1 MPKVQL
7 PSATRRSRHFPIV
20 FLAVAALLVW
30 INAVTSGKMNER
42 SLIKRAVEWQK
53 KSKGVAVVPV
63 ALEENFKFSLPDDL
77 SRMIE
82 VAVFGSSTVMS
93 VLYDRFDTRMYNFS
107 VSSNGLHAS
116 IGQAQYLVN
125 LYPNIKFIFI
135 GFDWALRYP
144 FTPAEPASPASLHRS
159 AEKWYSAYVS
169 GLRRSLSTTQ
179 GLFTASQFQTSL
191 VNDAGL
197 SFVGQLFGRD
207 VVETRCL
214 TGERMAYFGA
224 SWPGC
229 GGYYPDGSAHFE
241 TFLQPLDPKGAS
253 DVLQWALGNSS
264 KYRSALR
271 LTSGEPSR
279 NYLDHLARLSASLK
293 ARGGQL
299 VLVLPP
305 LIPGLEIGIAAGTD
319 GPALRKMKSALSSWA
334 QANEVVIIDGGRSE
348 DAGCDVSE
356 FVDAHH
362 TLASCFKKV
371 FASAQSRMGRMP
383 IQRTASAHPDGR

>member
-1 MPKVQL
+1 
-7 PSATRRSRHFPIV
+7 
-20 FLAVAALLVW
+20 
-30 INAVTSGKMNER
+30 MNEPA
-42 SLIKRAVEWQK
+42 LIKRAVEWQK
-53 KSKGVAVVPV
+53 RSKGVAVVPV
-63 ALEENFKFSLPDDL
+63 ALEGNFKFPSSYDL
-77 SRMIE
+77 IKTIE
-82 VAVFGSSTVMS
+82 VAVLGSSTVMS
-93 VLYDRFDTRMYNFS
+93 VLYDQFDARMYNFS

-125 LYPNIKFIFI
+125 LYPKIKFIFI
-135 GFDWALRYP
+135 GFDWALSYP

-159 AEKWYSAYVS
+159 AEKWYSSYVS
-169 GLRRSLSTTQ
+169 GLRKSLSTTQ
-179 GLFTASQFQTSL
+179 ALFTASQLQTSL

-207 VVETRCL
+207 IVETRCL

-229 GGYYPDGSAHFE
+229 GGFYPDGSAHFE

-253 DVLQWALGNSS
+253 DVLQKALGNSS
-264 KYRSALR
+264 GYRAALR
-271 LTSGEPSR
+271 LTGGEPSQ
-279 NYLDHLARLSASLK
+279 NYLGHLARLAALLK

-319 GPALRKMKSALSSWA
+319 GPALRRLKSALSSWA
-334 QANEVVIIDGGRSE
+334 HANDVAIIDGGRSE
-348 DAGCDVSE
+348 EAGCDVSE

-371 FASAQSRMGRMP
+371 FASAQSRLERTP
-383 IQRTASAHPDGR
+383 IQRTASATVGAGDQQRVP